1 MRQAG
6 QTLEAIATALD
17 RMDVATFRGGKW
29 TTQQVSRVL
38 RRGEGVSQ
46 LDLSGCDYA
55 PSLRGNANQLE
66 AERSQRP
73 AKPPTGSKG
82 RDGPYPPPSGRRHR
96 AQSYAEPFGSPNKLS
111 PQGILARVNRVRV
124 LGVERWYRRLLTSRI
139 RPRLQNQEVAIVT
152 VRELLDTLAQCDP
165 LGASRMRH
173 LAIGRPIHPARVP
186 VVISR
191 LGLWQDDFRPRGC
204 RGSFGTP
211 DR

>member
-73 AKPPTGSKG
+73 AQPPTGSKG
-82 RDGPYPPPSGRRHR
+82 RPAWSSWFTSSPSSRRRPPSATATVEWRNPPTARSHFSSGRPVSSLRTR
-96 AQSYAEPFGSPNKLS
+96 GSIKWTMSCLRLGAFAGALS
-111 PQGILARVNRVRV
+111 NLDGSSGSHLSLASTYSG
-124 LGVERWYRRLLTSRI
+124 LSCSGPAGVQTSRCS
-139 RPRLQNQEVAIVT
+139 RQMSLSAGS
-152 VRELLDTLAQCDP
+152 
-165 LGASRMRH
+165 GAS
-173 LAIGRPIHPARVP
+173 GR
-186 VVISR
+186 
-191 LGLWQDDFRPRGC
+191 
-204 RGSFGTP
+204 
-211 DR
+211 